1 MREICKE
8 SSCVRVN
15 LRFLSLCIF
24 SSCLQVI
31 SSPRGN
37 PPQTSCDNLIFVYP
51 NVKTPFTILNW
62 GIAFRQNFLSMVEL
76 FSLFVRDCIGHD
88 FVRRLCLWDL
98 AIWNYLLSKT
108 RYYFFVPNEQNL
120 QLVSSRYCLVGEIIC
135 ILHFKLNYFEKCLGM
150 IYNRSRRN

>member
-1 MREICKE
+1 MCEICKE

-51 NVKTPFTILNW
+51 NVKTSFTIVNW

-88 FVRRLCLWDL
+88 FVRRLCLWDI
-98 AIWNYLLSKT
+98 AIWNYLSKT
-108 RYYFFVPNEQNL
+108 RYDFLCQMNKIFSLFQVDIVLWVKSYV
-120 QLVSSRYCLVGEIIC
+120 YCT
-135 ILHFKLNYFEKCLGM
+135 LN
-150 IYNRSRRN
+150 

>member
-76 FSLFVRDCIGHD
+76 FSLFVRDYTGHD

-98 AIWNYLLSKT
+98 AIWNFLSKA
-108 RYYFFVPNEQNL
+108 RYDFLGQMNKIFSLFQVDIVLWVKSYV
-120 QLVSSRYCLVGEIIC
+120 YCT
-135 ILHFKLNYFEKCLGM
+135 LN
-150 IYNRSRRN
+150 